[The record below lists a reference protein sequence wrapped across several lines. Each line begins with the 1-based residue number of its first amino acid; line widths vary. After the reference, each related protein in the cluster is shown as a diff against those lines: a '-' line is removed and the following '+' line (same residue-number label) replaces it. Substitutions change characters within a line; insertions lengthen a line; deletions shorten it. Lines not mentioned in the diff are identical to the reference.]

1 MQFEITKVIYDGM
14 AHVPV
19 GKEVYY
25 ANDLLELMNT
35 VCKDNRNYRGKL
47 MDADTTNIPFRIM
60 RPSGDDTWAK
70 LIYPIEETDTIEIVK
85 EPVNKPLYRP
95 FENVNELLIAW
106 DNMCIGSKRPFGT
119 MPIIW
124 VRYKKVENDAHA
136 QTVQMIT
143 AFCENGVEMG
153 AEFVTWDAL
162 FNRMEF
168 LNGNVCGIING

>member
-19 GKEVYY
+19 DKEVYY

-35 VCKDNRNYRGKL
+35 VCKDNRNCRGKL
-47 MDADTTNIPFRIM
+47 MDADATNIPFRIM

-70 LIYPIEETDTIEIVK
+70 LIYPIEETDTIEIIK

-95 FENVNELLIAW
+95 FESVNELLCTW
-106 DNMCIGSKRPFGT
+106 DNMYTGSKRPFGT

-153 AEFVTWDAL
+153 AEFMTWDAL